1 MAQNRKAVLSLVLF
15 ICLVQ
20 IQTHMRHKHHRVL
33 FFYIY
38 IDTQETLRVDC
49 RVSFRGKSVLSYVS
63 C

>member
-38 IDTQETLRVDC
+38 IDCIVHMVD
-49 RVSFRGKSVLSYVS
+49 FF
-63 C
+63 